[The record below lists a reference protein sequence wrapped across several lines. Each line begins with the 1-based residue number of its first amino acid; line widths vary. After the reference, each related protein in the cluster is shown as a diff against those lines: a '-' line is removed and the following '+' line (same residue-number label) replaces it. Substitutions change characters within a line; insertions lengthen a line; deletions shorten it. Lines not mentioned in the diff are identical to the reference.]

1 MLVHTVQDSPVGP
14 LTLVALDGKLS
25 GLYMNLQRHRPPE
38 ATFGEP
44 DPTPFTEVIR
54 QLDEYFGG
62 QRTEFDLPM
71 NLVGTPFQRTVWA
84 ALQEIPY
91 GETRSYGQL
100 AERIGRP
107 GAARAV
113 GLANGR
119 NPIGIIVPCHRVV
132 GASGDL
138 TGYGGGLE
146 RKQHLLDF
154 ERRRNGSVRSDT
166 LFEMAAF
173 VRTPADCDGAS
184 PQNGGVPWERAGSD
198 GGSGSGAGGG
208 SVQISEPSQS
218 ASIGTSSGGR
228 DAGSGSRMG
237 GGGRWRCGPSG

>member
-38 ATFGEP
+38 ATFGQP
-44 DPTPFTEVIR
+44 DPTPVTEVIR
-54 QLDEYFGG
+54 QLDEYFSG

-84 ALQEIPY
+84 ALREIPY
-91 GETRSYGQL
+91 GETWSYGQL

-154 ERRRNGSVRSDT
+154 ERRQRGSAHEGT
-166 LFEMAAF
+166 LFEVAA
-173 VRTPADCDGAS
+173 VMHTPTESDSRS
-184 PQNGGVPWERAGSD
+184 PQNGGMSSRGSAPG
-198 GGSGSGAGGG
+198 GGSGSISGGG
-208 SVQISEPSQS
+208 SVQISELSQS
-218 ASIGTSSGGR
+218 ASTGISS
-228 DAGSGSRMG
+228 
-237 GGGRWRCGPSG
+237 